1 MDPRHSH
8 GPDRVDYRESSQDI
22 TEVHS
27 AIQREHRDPSADVT
41 PIPMWLAGICAGAL
55 VWGAAY
61 FGIFH
66 GGMSATIFNERL
78 SSPDLLF
85 PQTADASAGGADAG
99 AAPAATGPEA
109 LIADGKK
116 QYAAIC
122 AACHTPSGAGVPGAF
137 PTLIGTEYVVGPPER
152 LIAIMLKGVAGPLT
166 VDGKQYNSAMP
177 GQGMVLNDKKV
188 AAIASYVRHEFG
200 KGASPVTPELSAE
213 TRKKFASRNDPWS
226 EAELK
231 AFPAGD
237 AGEAAPAAQ

>member
-41 PIPMWLAGICAGAL
+41 PIPLWLAGICGAAL

-61 FGIFH
+61 LGVFH
-66 GGMSATIFNERL
+66 GGFSATVFNERL

-85 PQTADASAGGADAG
+85 PQKVAGAGEGGAAD
-99 AAPAATGPEA
+99 AAPAATGPVA

-122 AACHTPSGAGVPGAF
+122 AACHQPTGAGLPGAF
-137 PTLIGTEYVVGPPER
+137 PPLIDAEYVTGDPKR
-152 LIAIMLKGVAGPLT
+152 LMAIIMKGVTGPIVVNGNT
-166 VDGKQYNSAMP
+166 YNSAMP
-177 GQGMVLNDKKV
+177 GQGTVLNDKKV

-200 KGASPVTPELSAE
+200 KGASPVTPEMSAE
-213 TRKKFASRNDPWS
+213 TRKEFASRNAQWT

-231 AFPAGD
+231 AFP
-237 AGEAAPAAQ
+237 PAAQ